1 MTKFY
6 ICEHC
11 GNLVNAVH
19 DCGVP
24 MMCCGKKMAELRPGT
39 VDASREKHL
48 PVITI
53 EGNVVRACVGEV
65 EHPMQAEHSILW
77 ICLETD
83 KGVYRK
89 HLAPGAVPAAAFT
102 LMNETAVAAYAY
114 CNLHGL
120 WMAEV
125 AAESACEV
133 EAAPP
138 TTGENYTV
146 CRCNRVSYFDV
157 VNALEA
163 GEQLGDVLKAFEHIK
178 ESTHCSTGCG
188 ACHDKVM
195 AIISEKMMG

>member
-19 DCGVP
+19 DSGVP
-24 MMCCGKKMAELRPGT
+24 MMCCGKKMAELVPGT
-39 VDASREKHL
+39 VEASAEKHI
-48 PVITI
+48 PVISV
-53 EGNVVRACVGEV
+53 EGNVVRVSVGEV
-65 EHPMQAEHSILW
+65 EHPMVTEHSILW

-89 HLAPGAVPAAAFT
+89 QLTPGAVPAAAFT
-102 LMNETAVAAYAY
+102 LMNENAVAAYAY

-125 AAESACEV
+125 ATEDACEV
-133 EAAPP
+133 EVAPP

-146 CRCNRVSYFDV
+146 CKCNRVSYFDI
-157 VNALEA
+157 VNELEA
-163 GEQLGDVLKAFEHIK
+163 GEQLSDVLQVFEHIK